1 MDRPRNRPSGT
12 RNAHNTFERTRP
24 QPGRRSGTYSR
35 NVSSPKAMQEEK
47 KRLYLLIALLVVLPP
62 IGIVCLW
69 RGGFL
74 RFPYRVA
81 ASVAAFFLM
90 VLYFSWMLPE
100 KTVSTISPEIRR
112 PSAITQYS
120 PSSSMYA
127 DESGTN

>member
-1 MDRPRNRPSGT
+1 
-12 RNAHNTFERTRP
+12 
-24 QPGRRSGTYSR
+24 
-35 NVSSPKAMQEEK
+35 MQEEK

-69 RGGFL
+69 GGGFL